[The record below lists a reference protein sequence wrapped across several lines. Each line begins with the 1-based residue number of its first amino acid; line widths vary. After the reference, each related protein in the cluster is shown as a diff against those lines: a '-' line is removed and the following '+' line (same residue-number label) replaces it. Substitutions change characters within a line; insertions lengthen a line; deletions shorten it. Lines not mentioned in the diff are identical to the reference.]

1 METFERLKNR
11 REELGLTQEQVAE
24 AIGTTYEYYRKVELG
39 HANLSEAMAFK
50 LSEIYGLELTPYKVN
65 YKPTPRPKSPQNKKK
80 VKKEETQDD
89 DDDVLDEH
97 HYKVLNKEL
106 KRINSI
112 LLAELSRVY
121 KLIAD
126 AQLFLDKVHEHIDGL
141 FPKAEEDE

>member
-1 METFERLKNR
+1 MEFEILKNK
-11 REELGLTQEQVAE
+11 REEMGLTQEQVAA
-24 AIGTTYEYYRKVELG
+24 AIGTSYEYYRKVELG
-39 HANLSEAMAFK
+39 HANLSETMANK
-50 LSEIYGLELTPYKVN
+50 LSEIYGVELTPYKVD
-65 YKPTPRPKSPQNKKK
+65 YKPTPRPKGPYNKKK
-80 VKKEETQDD
+80 AKNEDKTDEDF
-89 DDDVLDEH
+89 LDEH

-106 KRINSI
+106 KRINSV

>member
-1 METFERLKNR
+1 MEAFEILKNR
-11 REELGLTQEQVAE
+11 REEMGLSQEEVATI
-24 AIGTTYEYYRKVELG
+24 IGTSYEYYRKVELG
-39 HANLSEAMAFK
+39 HANLSETMANK
-50 LSEIYGLELTPYKVN
+50 LSEIYGVELTPYKVD
-65 YKPTPRPKSPQNKKK
+65 YKPTPRPKGPYNKKK
-80 VKKEETQDD
+80 AKNEDKTDEDF
-89 DDDVLDEH
+89 LDEH

-106 KRINSI
+106 KRINSV

>member
-1 METFERLKNR
+1 MEAFEILKNR
-11 REELGLTQEQVAE
+11 REEMGLSQEEVATI
-24 AIGTTYEYYRKVELG
+24 IGTSYEYYRKVELG
-39 HANLSEAMAFK
+39 HANLSEAMAYK
-50 LSEIYGLELTPYKVN
+50 LSEIYGLELTPYKVD
-65 YKPTPRPKSPQNKKK
+65 YKPTPRPKGSQNKKK
-80 VKKEETQDD
+80 ANKNEDKTDEDF
-89 DDDVLDEH
+89 LDEH

-106 KRINSI
+106 KRINSV